1 MQLIE
6 PTRISAQLLDYAPP
20 DGVTFNEFR
29 LQTLR
34 VAPRCTRP
42 HGECERTALVGCEP
56 TADGGRRL
64 RALCTVLGARGRR
77 SERPDRCRRRPGH
90 SALLRST
97 IFGVACR
104 GGASARVPACVGSMR
119 NCRQPAATFLHA
131 AVRCQGDLV
140 IGGAERVHVPRGS
153 VFLVPAGV
161 PLPIANESAAAAGAC
176 LARASIGLYPSS
188 AVLWHCKCWRVC
200 RRSSAAAQTPIACPF
215 RLSPS
220 LVQPCAA
227 FGGAASSA
235 DPALDAVVSI
245 TTSETRAVDPI
256 ARAPI

>member
-1 MQLIE
+1 MGLGFNTDCKARGPDGWFSMQLIE

-34 VAPRCTRP
+34 VAPAVHSAARRVRA
-42 HGECERTALVGCEP
+42 HRTGRLR
-56 TADGGRRL
+56 TGGRRQTAPPGTVH
-64 RALCTVLGARGRR
+64 RA
-77 SERPDRCRRRPGH
+77 
-90 SALLRST
+90 RST
-97 IFGVACR
+97 WAPERASRSTPSQARPFCFATKYDFR
-104 GGASARVPACVGSMR
+104 RLPAASARVPAFVSAGSMR
-119 NCRQPAATFLHA
+119 NCRQPAATFLRA

-188 AVLWHCKCWRVC
+188 AVFVALQVL
-200 RRSSAAAQTPIACPF
+200 A
-215 RLSPS
+215 S
-220 LVQPCAA
+220 LP
-227 FGGAASSA
+227 
-235 DPALDAVVSI
+235 
-245 TTSETRAVDPI
+245 
-256 ARAPI
+256 